1 VQRLLH
7 RLEDIE
13 SDICCIEV
21 RENQQIGPHPSA
33 GSQATSSRGAF
44 VIESRFAMHFEVK
57 FEIWRSK
64 CRWMI
69 LSSAPRQRQ
78 LFHPSMAN
86 LHTNLHDTNLE
97 VFHEAEQNVASDVE
111 LILRSVQTAAAGR
124 QIVFFLLSLPQK
136 RRKSE

>member
-1 VQRLLH
+1 
-7 RLEDIE
+7 
-13 SDICCIEV
+13 
-21 RENQQIGPHPSA
+21 
-33 GSQATSSRGAF
+33 
-44 VIESRFAMHFEVK
+44 
-57 FEIWRSK
+57 
-64 CRWMI
+64 
-69 LSSAPRQRQ
+69 
-78 LFHPSMAN
+78 MAN